1 MRESREFASAY
12 AESVERRAPA
22 PKAEES
28 VEILSGPAAGKAFGE
43 GTPAFEE
50 GVDKIPRELLKLFE
64 SQFGSRPQALVRGA
78 LRFVGREEEESAGA
92 SSQTEDAETMRELE
106 EEESE

>member
-12 AESVERRAPA
+12 TEGVERRAPA

-28 VEILSGPAAGKAFGE
+28 VEILSDPAAGKAFGE
-43 GTPAFEE
+43 GTPEFEE
-50 GVDKIPRELLKLFE
+50 GIDKIPRELLKLFE

-78 LRFVGREEEESAGA
+78 LRFVGRGEEPEGA
-92 SSQTEDAETMRELE
+92 SQTEDAETMRELE

>member
-1 MRESREFASAY
+1 MFIARALLCSTAFNRATSKFAFSES
-12 AESVERRAPA
+12 PL
-22 PKAEES
+22 
-28 VEILSGPAAGKAFGE
+28 LSPLSDPAAGKAFGE
-43 GTPAFEE
+43 GTPEFEE

-78 LRFVGREEEESAGA
+78 LRFVGRGEEPEGA
-92 SSQTEDAETMRELE
+92 SQTEDSETMRELE

>member
-12 AESVERRAPA
+12 TESVERPA
-22 PKAEES
+22 PKAEAG
-28 VEILSGPAAGKAFGE
+28 VEILSDPAAGKAFGE
-43 GTPAFEE
+43 GTPEFEE

-64 SQFGSRPQALVRGA
+64 SQFDSRPQALVRGA
-78 LRFVGREEEESAGA
+78 LRFVGREDESAGA